1 MTAARPVRRS
11 RPAPRI
17 GPRRTAAFGLVGMV
31 GFAMLVMVPA
41 VPAAAADQ
49 PCTDTRTAPV
59 YVTQRSPAL
68 SQMGVSSVWKLATG
82 RGVTVAIVDSGIDVG
97 NTHLSPKGAVANGRT
112 LLPAIDGWT
121 PDPAGRNDLSGHGT
135 AVASLVGGRTVD
147 GSGQVGLAYGATLLP
162 IQVFGVATTG
172 PSSDERLAAVT
183 PTVQRLADGIRAGA
197 DLGAKVINVS
207 LSVDSADQGLADAV
221 SYATGK
227 GALVVASAGD
237 RESAPDAKDGARYP
251 AAFPGVVSVT
261 SVTSGRGIYTTANI
275 QGNHITVAA
284 VGQGLNTALGHV
296 GDCLLSGAPA
306 TSFATPLVSAT
317 AALLAER
324 YPDEGPALWKYR
336 IEASAQRPRADVK
349 DVALGW
355 GIVSPYD
362 ALTMTLDPQRPGPT
376 MPGHDA
382 PPTAAPPEAVGPVVL
397 EDDPDAGPRQVG
409 LWLAFVAVAAA
420 AGLRLVQVLRRRPEE
435 EGADA
440 DPEGL
445 PGDPAA
451 EDGASPKGREATPE
465 SHGSDGSDGSDG
477 SLETG
482 PLRPR

>member
-1 MTAARPVRRS
+1 MLTGLTGVLTL
-11 RPAPRI
+11 
-17 GPRRTAAFGLVGMV
+17 GGLV
-31 GFAMLVMVPA
+31 AVPVA
-41 VPAAAADQ
+41 PAAAADSA
-49 PCTDTRTAPV
+49 CTETRAAPV
-59 YVTQRSPAL
+59 YVAQRSPAL
-68 SQMGVSSVWKLATG
+68 NQMGASAVWKIATG
-82 RGVTVAIVDSGIDVG
+82 RGVSVAIVDSGIDIG
-97 NTHLSPKGAVANGRT
+97 NAHLPDRTAVAPGRT

-121 PDPAGRNDLSGHGT
+121 PDPAGHNDLSGHGT
-135 AVASLVGGRTVD
+135 AVASLVGGRSVD
-147 GSGQVGLAYGATLLP
+147 GSGQIGLAYGATLVP
-162 IQVFGVATTG
+162 IQVFGVATAG
-172 PSSDERLAAVT
+172 PTPDERLAAVT

-207 LSVDSADQGLADAV
+207 LSVDSPDPGLADAV
-221 SYATGK
+221 SYAMGK

-261 SVTSGRGIYTTANI
+261 SVTSGRGVDTTANI

-284 VGQGLNTALGHV
+284 VGQGLNTAFGHV
-296 GDCLLSGAPA
+296 GDCLLTGAPA

-324 YPDEGPALWKYR
+324 YPNEGPALWKYR

-349 DVALGW
+349 DAAIGW
-355 GIVSPYD
+355 GLISPYD

-409 LWLAFVAVAAA
+409 LWLAFVALAAA
-420 AGLRLVQVLRRRPEE
+420 VGLRLVQVLRHRPDVDGDEDLDE
-435 EGADA
+435 NSDVSA
-440 DPEGL
+440 DPGL
-445 PGDPAA
+445 DTGATRADHGDAGDA
-451 EDGASPKGREATPE
+451 GDAGDGPVGTEPE
-465 SHGSDGSDGSDG
+465 RHH
-477 SLETG
+477 
-482 PLRPR
+482 

>member
-1 MTAARPVRRS
+1 MLTGLTGVLTL
-11 RPAPRI
+11 
-17 GPRRTAAFGLVGMV
+17 GGLV
-31 GFAMLVMVPA
+31 AVPVA
-41 VPAAAADQ
+41 PAAAADFA
-49 PCTDTRTAPV
+49 CTETRAAPV
-59 YVTQRSPAL
+59 YVAQRSPAL
-68 SQMGVSSVWKLATG
+68 NQMGASAVWKIATG
-82 RGVTVAIVDSGIDVG
+82 RGVSVAIVDSGIDIG
-97 NTHLSPKGAVANGRT
+97 NAHLPDRTAVAPGRT

-121 PDPAGRNDLSGHGT
+121 PDPAGHNDLSGHGT
-135 AVASLVGGRTVD
+135 AVASLVGGRSVD
-147 GSGQVGLAYGATLLP
+147 GSGQIGLAYSATLVP
-162 IQVFGVATTG
+162 IQVFGVATAG
-172 PSSDERLAAVT
+172 PTPDERLAAVT

-207 LSVDSADQGLADAV
+207 LSVDSPDPGLADAV
-221 SYATGK
+221 SYAMGK

-261 SVTSGRGIYTTANI
+261 SVTSGRGVDTTANI

-296 GDCLLSGAPA
+296 GDCLLTGAPA

-349 DVALGW
+349 DAAIGW
-355 GIVSPYD
+355 GLISPYD

-397 EDDPDAGPRQVG
+397 EDDPNAGPRQVG

-420 AGLRLVQVLRRRPEE
+420 VGLRLVQVLRRRPDVDGDEDLDE
-435 EGADA
+435 NPDVSA
-440 DPEGL
+440 DPDLDTGAARADH
-445 PGDPAA
+445 GDAGDA
-451 EDGASPKGREATPE
+451 GDGPVGTEPE
-465 SHGSDGSDGSDG
+465 RHH
-477 SLETG
+477 
-482 PLRPR
+482 

>member
-1 MTAARPVRRS
+1 MLTGLTGVL
-11 RPAPRI
+11 
-17 GPRRTAAFGLVGMV
+17 TLVGLV
-31 GFAMLVMVPA
+31 AVPVA
-41 VPAAAADQ
+41 PAAAADFA
-49 PCTDTRTAPV
+49 CTETRAAPV
-59 YVTQRSPAL
+59 YVAQRSPAL
-68 SQMGVSSVWKLATG
+68 DQMGASAVWKIATG
-82 RGVTVAIVDSGIDVG
+82 RGVSVAIVDSGIDIG
-97 NTHLSPKGAVANGRT
+97 NAHLPDRTAVAPGRT

-121 PDPAGRNDLSGHGT
+121 PDPAGHNDLSGHGT
-135 AVASLVGGRTVD
+135 AVASLVGGRSVD
-147 GSGQVGLAYGATLLP
+147 GSGQIGLAYGATLVP
-162 IQVFGVATTG
+162 IQVFGVATAG
-172 PSSDERLAAVT
+172 PTPDERLAAVT

-207 LSVDSADQGLADAV
+207 LSVDSPDPGLADAV
-221 SYATGK
+221 SYAMGK

-261 SVTSGRGIYTTANI
+261 SVTSGRGVDTTANI

-284 VGQGLNTALGHV
+284 VGQGLNTAFGHV
-296 GDCLLSGAPA
+296 GDCLLTGAPA

-349 DVALGW
+349 DAAIGW
-355 GIVSPYD
+355 GIISPYD

-409 LWLAFVAVAAA
+409 LWLAFVALAAA
-420 AGLRLVQVLRRRPEE
+420 VGLRLVQVLRRRPDVDGDEDLDE
-435 EGADA
+435 NSDVSA
-440 DPEGL
+440 DPGL
-445 PGDPAA
+445 DTGATRADHGDAGDA
-451 EDGASPKGREATPE
+451 GDAGDGPVGTEPE
-465 SHGSDGSDGSDG
+465 RHH
-477 SLETG
+477 
-482 PLRPR
+482 

>member
-1 MTAARPVRRS
+1 MAGTAGLTVL
-11 RPAPRI
+11 
-17 GPRRTAAFGLVGMV
+17 TGLV
-31 GFAMLVMVPA
+31 AAPA
-41 VPAAAADQ
+41 TPAAAADQ
-49 PCTDTRTAPV
+49 PCTDTRSAPV
-59 YVTQRSPAL
+59 YVAQRSPAL
-68 SQMGVSSVWKLATG
+68 TQMGVSTVWKLATG
-82 RGVTVAIVDSGIDVG
+82 RGVKVAIVDSGIDTG
-97 NTHLSPKGAVANGRT
+97 NAHLPEKTAVASGRT
-112 LLPAIDGWT
+112 FLPPIDGWT

-172 PSSDERLAAVT
+172 PSADERLAAVT

-207 LSVDSADQGLADAV
+207 LSVDTPDPGLADAV

-261 SVTSGRGIYTTANI
+261 SVTSGRAVDTTANI

-296 GDCLLSGAPA
+296 GDCLLTGGPA

-324 YPDEGPALWKYR
+324 YPEEGPALWKYR

-349 DVALGW
+349 DVAIGW

-362 ALTMTLDPQRPGPT
+362 ALTMTLDPLRPGPA
-376 MPGHDA
+376 MPGHAA
-382 PPTAAPPEAVGPVVL
+382 PPTPAPPEAVGPVVL

-420 AGLRLVQVLRRRPEE
+420 GGLRLVQVLRRSPERE
-435 EGADA
+435 RAGDQGTRGDRGMPG
-440 DPEGL
+440 DPSL
-445 PGDPAA
+445 PGD
-451 EDGASPKGREATPE
+451 EQGLSG
-465 SHGSDGSDGSDG
+465 DGSIDGDGSG
-477 SLETG
+477 GPVETETG
-482 PLRPR
+482 RHP

>member
-1 MTAARPVRRS
+1 VLTGLTGVL
-11 RPAPRI
+11 
-17 GPRRTAAFGLVGMV
+17 TLVGLV
-31 GFAMLVMVPA
+31 AVPVA
-41 VPAAAADQ
+41 PAAAADFA
-49 PCTDTRTAPV
+49 CTETRAAPV
-59 YVTQRSPAL
+59 YVAQRSPAL
-68 SQMGVSSVWKLATG
+68 NQMGASAVWKIATG
-82 RGVTVAIVDSGIDVG
+82 RGVSVAIVDSGIDIG
-97 NTHLSPKGAVANGRT
+97 NAHLPDRTAVAPGRT
-112 LLPAIDGWT
+112 LLPTIDGWT
-121 PDPAGRNDLSGHGT
+121 PDPAGHNDLSGHGT
-135 AVASLVGGRTVD
+135 AVASLVGGRSVD
-147 GSGQVGLAYGATLLP
+147 GSGQIGLAYGATLVP
-162 IQVFGVATTG
+162 IQVFGVATAG
-172 PSSDERLAAVT
+172 PTPDERLAAVT

-207 LSVDSADQGLADAV
+207 LSVDSPDPGLADAV
-221 SYATGK
+221 SYAMGK

-261 SVTSGRGIYTTANI
+261 SVTSGRGVDTTANI

-284 VGQGLNTALGHV
+284 VGQGLNTAFGHV
-296 GDCLLSGAPA
+296 GDCLLTGAPA

-349 DVALGW
+349 DAAIGW
-355 GIVSPYD
+355 GIISPYD

-409 LWLAFVAVAAA
+409 LWLAFVALAAA
-420 AGLRLVQVLRRRPEE
+420 VGLRLVQVLRHRPDVDGDEDLDE
-435 EGADA
+435 NSDVSA
-440 DPEGL
+440 DPGL
-445 PGDPAA
+445 DTGATRADHGDAGDA
-451 EDGASPKGREATPE
+451 GDAGDGPVGTEPE
-465 SHGSDGSDGSDG
+465 RHH
-477 SLETG
+477 
-482 PLRPR
+482 